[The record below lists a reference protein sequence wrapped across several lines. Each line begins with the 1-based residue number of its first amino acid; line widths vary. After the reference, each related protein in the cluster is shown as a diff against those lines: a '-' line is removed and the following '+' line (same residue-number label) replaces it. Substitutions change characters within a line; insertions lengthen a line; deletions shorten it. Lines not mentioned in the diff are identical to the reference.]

1 MSIKSRLY
9 LLCVFIILA
18 FVIPILYEYYKIKTN
33 FDLFGI
39 WIICGGVGVLATLI
53 ICVSTII
60 SLKSVS
66 TKLEIALKK
75 VREGKLELLS
85 EREVV
90 KEVAS
95 VVKIFN
101 EWLKDFKKCLEG
113 VDEVATSL
121 ISCSQDLGK
130 ITKQFSTGIEMWG
143 EKASQI
149 ASAAEEMS
157 ATVVDIAKNTN
168 NILEESIATAN
179 VAKEGEKITVKTA
192 EEIKSIE
199 STMENLQEIMK
210 ILDEKSKQIEDV
222 IVFIKDVAEQ
232 TNLLALNATIEAA
245 RAGEHGKSF
254 SVVAAEIRK
263 LAERTNKSTE
273 EIAQVIKEIQGV
285 VLQVKKEVEKGNKKV
300 EEGVKLSS
308 EASELLN
315 QISGKAERLQDMIQ
329 SIAGATEEMA
339 KVSEQIAKDI
349 HDVAVSSKDLKTSI
363 EETMATT
370 ETLSKLSKRL
380 KDIVATVKKT
390 RAGQECPNVKKCPFF
405 HGMLEKMPATAEILK
420 EEYCLGKGR
429 PYTECARYM
438 VASTLG
444 KEFVPKDLFPNQQD
458 RARKII
464 EEHLKKKQ

>member
-1 MSIKSRLY
+1 MSVKAKIY
-9 LLCVFIILA
+9 LLYIFIILF
-18 FVIPILYEYYKIKTN
+18 FVIPIAYGYYEVKTKS
-33 FDLFGI
+33 LLLGVWIASGI
-39 WIICGGVGVLATLI
+39 GGILTALI
-53 ICVSTII
+53 IGGSII
-60 SLKSVS
+60 SSLKNISS
-66 TKLEIALKK
+66 KLETALKK
-75 VREGKLELLS
+75 VREGELKLIS
-85 EREVV
+85 EKEVV
-90 KEVAS
+90 QEVAS
-95 VVKIFN
+95 VIKVFN
-101 EWLKDFKKCLEG
+101 EWLEDFKRCLEG

-130 ITKQFSTGIEMWG
+130 VTKQFSTGIEMWG

-168 NILEESIATAN
+168 NILEESIATAE
-179 VAKEGEKITVKTA
+179 VAKQGEEITVKTA

-199 STMENLQEIMK
+199 STMENLQQIMLA
-210 ILDEKSKQIEDV
+210 LDEKSRQIENV
-222 IVFIKDVAEQ
+222 ITFIKDVAEQ

-285 VLQVKKEVEKGNKKV
+285 VLQVKKEVESGNKKV

-315 QISGKAERLQDMIQ
+315 EISGKAEKLQDMIQ

-349 HDVAVSSKDLKTSI
+349 HDVAMSSKELKTGI
-363 EETMATT
+363 EETMTTT
-370 ETLSKLSKRL
+370 ETLSRLSKRL
-380 KDIVATVKKT
+380 KDIVNSVKKVK
-390 RAGQECPNVKKCPFF
+390 AGQECPNVKKCPFF

-444 KEFVPKDLFPNQQD
+444 KQFVPKDLFPNQQE

-464 EEHLKKKQ
+464 EEHRKKQQ